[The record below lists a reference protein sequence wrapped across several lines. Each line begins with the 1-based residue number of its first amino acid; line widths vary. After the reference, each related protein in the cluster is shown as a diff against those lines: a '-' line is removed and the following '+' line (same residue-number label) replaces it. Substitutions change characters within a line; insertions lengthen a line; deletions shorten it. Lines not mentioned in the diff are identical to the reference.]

1 MQSAIT
7 NSSVASISPSRDGFR
22 DIVDRHQSRV
32 YSIAYRI
39 LGDCGTAEEVAQDV
53 FLALYRNLDQMQSQE
68 HLLAWLRRVTVH
80 RATDACRRRASRAEY
95 GAEEFSEEYMRL
107 DGTGS
112 TASQNVFEAAEAMT
126 NIEQMVALLPPAQR
140 AVVLLRYQEDLMP
153 SEISALLSMPL
164 GTVKSHLQRALKLLR
179 GNTSPQRKEVVH
191 G

>member
-1 MQSAIT
+1 LQSANT

-22 DIVDRHQSRV
+22 DIVERHQSRV
-32 YSIAYRI
+32 YSIAFRI

-53 FLALYRNLDQMQSQE
+53 FLALYRSLHQLQSQE

-80 RATDACRRRASRAEY
+80 RATDAYRRRAHRVEFAADEFC
-95 GAEEFSEEYMRL
+95 EERMGW

-112 TASQNVFEAAEAMT
+112 AVSQSAFESAGMAT
-126 NIEQMVALLPPAQR
+126 SIEQMVATLPPAQR
-140 AVVLLRYQEDLMP
+140 AVLLLRYQEDMMP
-153 SEISALLSMPL
+153 TEISALLAMPL

-179 GNTSPQRKEVVH
+179 TKALRQRKEVVH

>member
-22 DIVDRHQSRV
+22 DIVERHQSRV

-39 LGDCGTAEEVAQDV
+39 LGDCGAAEEVAQDV
-53 FLALYRNLDQMQSQE
+53 FLALYRDLDRLQSQE

-80 RATDACRRRASRAEY
+80 RATDACRRRASRVDFAADEFCEEHTHFGIGFAVLP
-95 GAEEFSEEYMRL
+95 GACKPA
-107 DGTGS
+107 GTPTS
-112 TASQNVFEAAEAMT
+112 
-126 NIEQMVALLPPAQR
+126 IEQMVASLPAAQR
-140 AVVLLRYQEDLMP
+140 AVVLLRYQEDMMP
-153 SEISALLSMPL
+153 TEISALLSMPL

-179 GNTSPQRKEVVH
+179 TKASRQRKEVVH